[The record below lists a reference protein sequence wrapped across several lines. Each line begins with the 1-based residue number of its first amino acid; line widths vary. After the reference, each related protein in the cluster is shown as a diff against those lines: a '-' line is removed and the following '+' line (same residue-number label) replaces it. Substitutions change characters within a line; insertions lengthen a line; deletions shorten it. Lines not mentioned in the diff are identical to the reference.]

1 MTTPMTPQPQ
11 ANPQSSPP
19 RILTAVQTKI
29 AYNVGTLSPT
39 SQKHAQ
45 EGLCDGR
52 MSMTRCYKHDDE
64 YYFELQEKIRVKV
77 SDEETPTCSSCS
89 NSDGSA
95 CRHIWWVNDQ
105 ILNTKVAPHDKSRAQ
120 YEMSRDGQA
129 ARENGRANQEKEGE
143 PFMFYDYLDETELP
157 RVAKLG
163 GWWMQDPSDRRDLM
177 LVEQTAADILSAC
190 EPCGILSKQHGQDNF
205 EMLQRESQALFA
217 RYRNEMIRQ
226 VKSAPFLL
234 IALGAAVP
242 EAERDL
248 LHLTK
253 IHSRI
258 ERILFDFGYWRVIRT
273 PNESNLDATAEAL
286 HNEIGYLQS
295 FVLDPRHYGKMGI
308 SLQGR
313 IVGILLY
320 TLEQLI
326 VHAAD
331 VHDSAAV
338 TTPQYSGL
346 SLKDRSLLHKMI
358 DPTSQSMFALDVLGK
373 LGQEVLHNEMVQER
387 AERLADL
394 LRNEP
399 VPEVYIQELEKLVGL
414 VG

>member
-1 MTTPMTPQPQ
+1 
-11 ANPQSSPP
+11 
-19 RILTAVQTKI
+19 
-29 AYNVGTLSPT
+29 
-39 SQKHAQ
+39 
-45 EGLCDGR
+45 
-52 MSMTRCYKHDDE
+52 
-64 YYFELQEKIRVKV
+64 
-77 SDEETPTCSSCS
+77 
-89 NSDGSA
+89 
-95 CRHIWWVNDQ
+95 
-105 ILNTKVAPHDKSRAQ
+105 
-120 YEMSRDGQA
+120 
-129 ARENGRANQEKEGE
+129 
-143 PFMFYDYLDETELP
+143 
-157 RVAKLG
+157 
-163 GWWMQDPSDRRDLM
+163 
-177 LVEQTAADILSAC
+177 
-190 EPCGILSKQHGQDNF
+190 
-205 EMLQRESQALFA
+205 
-217 RYRNEMIRQ
+217 MIRQ

-258 ERILFDFGYWRVIRT
+258 ERIFFDFGYWRVIRS
-273 PNESNLDATAEAL
+273 PNESDLDATAEAL

-295 FVLDPRHYGKMGI
+295 FVLDPRHYGKMGV